1 MSKTDKNHDDTHQN
15 QPKKNIKIAFFVNF
29 IFSIS
34 EFVFGFLFNSV
45 SIMSDA
51 IHDLGDS
58 ISIGFAWFFQ
68 EYSEKKKDERFTF
81 GYKRF
86 SLLGAL
92 ITAVVLI
99 GGSFFMIYRSIPRL
113 IEPQPVNYNGMFWL
127 AIVAI
132 ALNGYTAWILSKGSS
147 KNESVLNLHMLEDVL
162 GWIGVLV
169 VSIVMNFTEA
179 YRLDPVLSILIAL
192 YILYKTLPEFFNT
205 MRILLN
211 GSPNNVNVNKLA
223 DSINN
228 VSGVKDFSHLHIWSL
243 DGDENALIVSVLID
257 STDVNRARK
266 IKKEI
271 AEIAYESDVKKHLT
285 IEIAISKEEF
295 EKGYS
300 RIT

>member
-1 MSKTDKNHDDTHQN
+1 MSKTDKNHDDAHQN

-132 ALNGYTAWILSKGSS
+132 ALNGYAAWILSKGSS

-169 VSIVMNFTEA
+169 VSILMNFTEA
-179 YRLDPVLSILIAL
+179 YRLDPILSILIAL
-192 YILYKTLPEFFNT
+192 YILYKTLPEFFST
-205 MRILLN
+205 MKILLN
-211 GSPNNVNVNKLA
+211 GSPENVDVEKVA

-228 VSGVKDFSHLHIWSL
+228 IPDVKALSHLHIWSL
-243 DGDENALIVSVLID
+243 DGEENALIVTVLID
-257 STDVNRARK
+257 STKAKKIQK
-266 IKKEI
+266 IKEEISEI
-271 AEIAYESDVKKHLT
+271 AHEFDVKKHIT
-285 IEIAISKEEF
+285 IEVAVSTDEL

-300 RIT
+300 HST